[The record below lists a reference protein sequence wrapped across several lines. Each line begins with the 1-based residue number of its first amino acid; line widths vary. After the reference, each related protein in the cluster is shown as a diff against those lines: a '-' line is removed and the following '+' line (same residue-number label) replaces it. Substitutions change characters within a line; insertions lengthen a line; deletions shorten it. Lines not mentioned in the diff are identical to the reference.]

1 MATGPTGLTGSTGAQ
16 EPARPVDEEAAAAS
30 PAQNLPEQ
38 SGPPS
43 PDRARPTEADRP
55 GQPGVAASGAA
66 GPDHD
71 TRPTAAPGSGGG
83 SLLRLVASRSP
94 FTLGFTAAL
103 GAIVAYLLV
112 KAVISAQDVL
122 VLVLVSIFI
131 AVSLDPLVVWLERRR
146 IRRGWAVLLV
156 ALVLIAVLVG
166 FVATV
171 APLVTGE
178 TEALI
183 RALPGYIQQ
192 LHDHHSFLGR
202 LEDKYHIAQRVQ
214 SALNSSKLG
223 SLAVGGLL
231 GAGKLVFTAL
241 TSTVIVLTLS
251 VYFLVGMPALKRFS
265 YSLVPRSRRERVS
278 LLTEETL
285 SRVGRFMLGNVL
297 TSGIAGLATF
307 VWLEIVGVPYA
318 AALGIFV
325 GVMDMVPTIGSTIGG
340 AVVTLIALT
349 VSLPIALATLVFYVA
364 FRLAEDYLIMPRA
377 MKYTVDVHPIVT
389 VVAVLIGGAL
399 LGVTGALIGIPVAV
413 GIKLILEEVALP
425 RLDRA

>member
-1 MATGPTGLTGSTGAQ
+1 MATGPQELTGSAGQQ
-16 EPARPVDEEAAAAS
+16 EPADPADLGGPGEGADEPSGQGPEPRAG
-30 PAQNLPEQ
+30 QGLPEQ
-38 SGPPS
+38 SGPHPRGE
-43 PDRARPTEADRP
+43 RARP
-55 GQPGVAASGAA
+55 S
-66 GPDHD
+66 
-71 TRPTAAPGSGGG
+71 APGNAESGGPEPAAATGG
-83 SLLRLVASRSP
+83 SLLRLVATRSP
-94 FTLGFTAAL
+94 FTLGFTGAL

-122 VLVLVSIFI
+122 VLVLISIFI
-131 AVSLDPLVVWLERRR
+131 AVSLDPVVVWLERHRV
-146 IRRGWAVLLV
+146 RRGWAVLLV
-156 ALVLIAVLVG
+156 VLALIAVLVG

-171 APLVTGE
+171 VPLVTGE
-178 TEALI
+178 TEALVK
-183 RALPGYIQQ
+183 ALPGYIQQ

-202 LEDKYHIAQRVQ
+202 LEDKYHIAKRVQ
-214 SALNSSKLG
+214 SALSSAKLG

-251 VYFLVGMPALKRFS
+251 IYFLVGMPALKRFC

-285 SRVGRFMLGNVL
+285 ARVGRFMLGNVL
-297 TSGIAGLATF
+297 TSAVAGLATF

-349 VSLPIALATLVFYVA
+349 VSVPVALATLAFYVA

-425 RLDRA
+425 RLERA